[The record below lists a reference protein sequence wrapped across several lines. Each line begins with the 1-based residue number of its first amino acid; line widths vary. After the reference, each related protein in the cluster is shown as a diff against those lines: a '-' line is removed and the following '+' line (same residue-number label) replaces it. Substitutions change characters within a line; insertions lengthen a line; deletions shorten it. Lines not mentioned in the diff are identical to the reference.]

1 MPIFESV
8 PNISEGRDKKKI
20 AALLDAVGAVE
31 NLRILDHSSDA
42 DHNRSVFTYIGTRA
56 AILSAGL
63 ALVKKAAEILDIRA
77 HEGVHPRL
85 GVVDVLPIIPVY
97 QAEMSAAAALA
108 HELGGGIQKLGVPV
122 VFYEEAALDP
132 AAKNLADVRRKSYN
146 NAHKTAGLVCVGARN
161 YLVAYNIDL
170 AARDISVAKK
180 IAGLVRE
187 RGGGL
192 PGVKA
197 LGLYLASRD
206 CAQVSLNLCAPELAG
221 PEKVLA
227 YVKNL
232 AEGAGVK
239 IKGTELIGL
248 LPETVARAARQLAG
262 ELHE

>member
-8 PNISEGRDKKKI
+8 PNISEGRDREKI
-20 AALLDAVGAVE
+20 AALLNV
-31 NLRILDHSSDA
+31 LRPIKELKILDHSSDA

-63 ALVKKAAEILDIRA
+63 ALVRKAAEILDLRA

-85 GVVDVLPIIPVY
+85 GVVDVLPVVPVY
-97 QAEMSAAAALA
+97 QAEMSDAVALA
-108 HELGGGIQKLGVPV
+108 RELGQNIQKLGVPV
-122 VFYEEAALDP
+122 VFYEQAALEPD
-132 AAKNLADVRRKSYN
+132 AENLADVRRKSYN
-146 NAHKTAGLVCVGARN
+146 NVHQTAGVVCVGARN

-170 AARDISVAKK
+170 EATDVAVAKK
-180 IAGLVRE
+180 IAGRVRE
-187 RGGGL
+187 RNSGL
-192 PGVKA
+192 RGVKA
-197 LGLYLASRD
+197 LGLYLASRG
-206 CAQVSLNLCAPELAG
+206 CAQVSLNLCAPEIIS

-248 LPETVARAARQLAG
+248 LPETVMREARQLAG
-262 ELHE
+262 ALHE

>member
-1 MPIFESV
+1 MSIFESV
-8 PNISEGRDKKKI
+8 PNISEGRDRKKI
-20 AALLDAVGAVE
+20 VALLDT
-31 NLRILDHSSDA
+31 LRPIKELKILDHSSDT

-56 AILSAGL
+56 AVLSAGL

-77 HEGVHPRL
+77 HEGAHPRL
-85 GVVDVLPIIPVY
+85 GAVDVLPIVPVY
-97 QAEMSAAAALA
+97 QAEMSEAAALA
-108 HELGGGIQKLGVPV
+108 HELGGAIQKLGVPV
-122 VFYEEAALDP
+122 IFYEKAALDP
-132 AAKNLADVRRKSYN
+132 ADKNLADVRRKSYN
-146 NAHKTAGLVCVGARN
+146 NAHQTAGVVCVGARN

-170 AARDISVAKK
+170 ATQDAAIAKK
-180 IAGLVRE
+180 IAGQIRE

-197 LGLYLASRD
+197 LGLYLASRG
-206 CAQVSLNLCAPELAG
+206 CAQVSLNLCAPELTG

-248 LPETVARAARQLAG
+248 LPETVAREARKLAG

>member
-20 AALLDAVGAVE
+20 EILLDVIRPVK
-31 NLRILDHSSDA
+31 NLKILDYSSDP
-42 DHNRSVFTYIGTRA
+42 DHNRSVFTYIGTRE

-63 ALVKKAAEILDIRA
+63 ALVKKAVEILDLRA
-77 HEGVHPRL
+77 QQGVHPRL
-85 GVVDVLPIIPVY
+85 GVVDVLPIVPVW
-97 QAEMSAAAALA
+97 QAGLDDAVRLA
-108 HELGGGIQKLGVPV
+108 HDLGAEIRKLGVPV
-122 VFYEEAALDP
+122 VFYEQAALEP

-146 NAHKTAGLVCVGARN
+146 NAHQTAGVVCVGARD

-170 AARDISVAKK
+170 ATADIAVAKK
-180 IAGLVRE
+180 IADRVRE
-187 RGGGL
+187 RNSGL
-192 PGVKA
+192 RGVKA
-197 LGLYLASRD
+197 LGLYLVSRG
-206 CAQVSLNLCAPELAG
+206 CAQVSLNLCAPEITS

-248 LPETVARAARQLAG
+248 LPETVAQEARQLAG
-262 ELHE
+262 ALHE